1 MRDFHVGGQ
10 LAHGI
15 DRRIGSFLRAHSLN
29 IDAHGASHVGQAP
42 YPRAQHPAHPTSPRH
57 TLRADSSRSA
67 RWPSSGTCRT
77 APTHPLN
84 AIRRS
89 IFRPRCD
96 PSKNSQTHK
105 GCRLALMRIRTA
117 LFEKYTPGSRFWH
130 KNRGVPRGMRGPGSV
145 FRLPEYATGGFLS
158 GRGYRPAA
166 SSQAEA
172 PSVGYLGFRAR
183 ISCSR
188 CTFCEKKQGTY
199 RISGG
204 CRSILAYWPAATSN
218 LAQCHSFRLACVS
231 FFSLR

>member
-1 MRDFHVGGQ
+1 MRKEFYV
-10 LAHGI
+10 
-15 DRRIGSFLRAHSLN
+15 
-29 IDAHGASHVGQAP
+29 
-42 YPRAQHPAHPTSPRH
+42 
-57 TLRADSSRSA
+57 
-67 RWPSSGTCRT
+67 
-77 APTHPLN
+77 THPLN

-145 FRLPEYATGGFLS
+145 FRLPEYATWGFLS